1 MNKCMDC
8 CFYKKKSELYNPVIA
23 QLENSKSHKHIMI
36 SYCSLLNS
44 EVLPFEERNCKR
56 FKKKDC
62 KSCDQIK
69 ELYPGSGLKYCELLI
84 KVNGLCML
92 ED

>member
-1 MNKCMDC
+1 M
-8 CFYKKKSELYNPVIA
+8 
-23 QLENSKSHKHIMI
+23 ENEKQIIIGH
-36 SYCSLLNS
+36 CSLLNS
-44 EVLPFEERNCKR
+44 EVLPFEEQKCNR

-69 ELYPGSGLKYCELLI
+69 ELYPGAGLKYCELLI